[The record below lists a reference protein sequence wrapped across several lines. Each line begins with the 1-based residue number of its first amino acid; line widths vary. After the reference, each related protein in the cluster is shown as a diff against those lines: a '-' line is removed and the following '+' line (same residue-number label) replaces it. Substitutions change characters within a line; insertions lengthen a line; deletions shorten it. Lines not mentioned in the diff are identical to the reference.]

1 MLSESARMMTAE
13 QARFRINYPNSKPR
27 ATKIVALDEESAE
40 TLKSFAG
47 FPWNGARFLT
57 FVSATSGGE
66 GLEDLPVDATLVDVD
81 GKEVRLTEELKGAD
95 MVAMVT
101 SEGKRADAAAA
112 IGNACLV
119 RGIMTTGMIL
129 PRPGAEEEVTRT
141 LKALRPYAHML
152 VVASDTDYIP
162 EMLTA
167 LRA

>member
-1 MLSESARMMTAE
+1 MLSESARMTTAE
-13 QARFRINYPNSKPR
+13 QARFRIEYPNSRPR
-27 ATKIVALDEESAE
+27 ATKIIALDKESAE

-66 GLEDLPVDATLVDVD
+66 GLEELPVDAVLADID
-81 GKEVRLTEELKGAD
+81 GREVRLTDELKGAD

-101 SEGKRADAAAA
+101 SEGKSAEAAAA

-129 PRPGAEEEVTRT
+129 PRPGREEDVSRT
-141 LKALRPYAHML
+141 LKSLRPYAHML
-152 VVASDTDYIP
+152 VVARETDYIP